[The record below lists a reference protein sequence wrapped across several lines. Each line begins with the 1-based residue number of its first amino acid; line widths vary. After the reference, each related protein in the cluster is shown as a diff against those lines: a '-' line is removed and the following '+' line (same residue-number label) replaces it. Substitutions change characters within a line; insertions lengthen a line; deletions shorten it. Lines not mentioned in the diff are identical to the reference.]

1 MPLVRRTCLAAL
13 VLALGLPAHAGEPV
27 GSRSQ
32 DVGVACGFF
41 RNQAFGKG
49 LGHYATEM
57 LWACET
63 IARRRA
69 GERPLGDRLEATDAA
84 LNRYRDAVIAEARRA
99 RAAPFTERDKQT
111 LAEATGALVALSGIA
126 EGF

>member
-1 MPLVRRTCLAAL
+1 MRSDSRLSKTGLNPQICLVECMLAA
-13 VLALGLPAHAGEPV
+13 ACRFNPA
-27 GSRSQ
+27 
-32 DVGVACGFF
+32 
-41 RNQAFGKG
+41 
-49 LGHYATEM
+49 
-57 LWACET
+57 
-63 IARRRA
+63 RRA

-84 LNRYRDAVIAEARRA
+84 LIRYRDAVIAEARRA